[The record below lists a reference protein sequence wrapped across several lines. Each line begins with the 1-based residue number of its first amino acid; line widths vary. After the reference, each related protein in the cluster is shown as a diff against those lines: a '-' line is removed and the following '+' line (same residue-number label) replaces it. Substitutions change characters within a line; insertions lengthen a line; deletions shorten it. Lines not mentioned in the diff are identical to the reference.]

1 MLRSILTLK
10 YRMENALR
18 GREEGA
24 VMIEYALVVG
34 VISIVLILAF
44 VTLGL
49 TDGLKAIANGIGT
62 ALSGAAD
69 NVDPPPPVL

>member
-1 MLRSILTLK
+1 MLHSILTLK
-10 YRMENALR
+10 FRMENALR

-44 VTLGL
+44 VTTGL
-49 TDGLKAIANGIGT
+49 TAGLKSIADGIGT
-62 ALSGAAD
+62 ALSGAA
-69 NVDPPPPVL
+69 NNIDPPIVP

>member
-10 YRMENALR
+10 YRMESALR

-34 VISIVLILAF
+34 IISIVLILAF
-44 VTLGL
+44 VT
-49 TDGLKAIANGIGT
+49 TDLVSGIGSVAT
-62 ALSGAAD
+62 KIAAELAVVPAL
-69 NVDPPPPVL
+69 

>member
-24 VMIEYALVVG
+24 VMIEYVLVVG
-34 VISIVLILAF
+34 VVSIVL
-44 VTLGL
+44 VLGFM
-49 TDGLKAIANGIGT
+49 TSGIIGT
-62 ALSGAAD
+62 LNTLSTKVADALA
-69 NVDPPPPVL
+69 PILPV